1 MAVVDLRPR
10 PLPATASFH
19 AVDVGKLGTIVDGY
33 RLEGGTEGR
42 RSHLPF
48 QTVQGANHAGG
59 GVILDLDDQ
68 FLPGQTFRQDQK
80 GRLRLLLS
88 QDGVHFPMTDG
99 RPGVHF
105 LRPVFN
111 AGSGGRPG
119 ALLVGAGVA
128 ALVLTVTGKV
138 AHFKGQEDALPDIGI
153 QGRLTDRRLEL
164 HSLDADFSKDRRRR
178 IAVFH
183 DPPFNVGRQFVVV
196 ADL

>member
-1 MAVVDLRPR
+1 MV
-10 PLPATASFH
+10 
-19 AVDVGKLGTIVDGY
+19 
-33 RLEGGTEGR
+33 
-42 RSHLPF
+42 
-48 QTVQGANHAGG
+48 
-59 GVILDLDDQ
+59 LDLDDN
-68 FLPGQTFRQDQK
+68 FLSGVAFRQDQK
-80 GRLRLLLS
+80 GRLRSFLT
-88 QDGVHFPMTDG
+88 QDRIHFPVTDG

-105 LRPVFN
+105 LRPLFDT
-111 AGSGGRPG
+111 GSGGSPG

-138 AHFKGQEDALPDIGI
+138 AHFKGQEDAPPDIGI

-164 HSLDADFSKDRRRR
+164 QALDADFSKDRRRR